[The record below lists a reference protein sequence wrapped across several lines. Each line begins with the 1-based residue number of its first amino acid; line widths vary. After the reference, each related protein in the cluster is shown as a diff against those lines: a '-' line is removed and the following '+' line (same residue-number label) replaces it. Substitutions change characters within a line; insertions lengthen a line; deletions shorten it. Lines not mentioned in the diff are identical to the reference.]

1 MKEPRLGLAAA
12 GFAYLRLVAL
22 PDVSDADPAPAYCI
36 QVSEPYAPT
45 RNAIGTYCNG
55 NEHRWDSEMV

>member
-22 PDVSDADPAPAYCI
+22 PDGSDVDPAPAYCI
-36 QVSEPYAPT
+36 QASDPYAPL
-45 RNAIGTYCNG
+45 RNGVGTHCKG